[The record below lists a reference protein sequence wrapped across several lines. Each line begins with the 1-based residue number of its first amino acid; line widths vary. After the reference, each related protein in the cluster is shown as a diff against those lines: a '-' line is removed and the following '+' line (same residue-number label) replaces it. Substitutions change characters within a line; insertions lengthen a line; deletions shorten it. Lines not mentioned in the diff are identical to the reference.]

1 MMMMIVMMMRA
12 MMMMTSNINLETIYK
27 LFYMYKPFPFYFPI
41 SPFPLFFKTILFQV
55 FLFINLQTLLKK
67 GKKGK
72 WGNKGK

>member
-1 MMMMIVMMMRA
+1 
-12 MMMMTSNINLETIYK
+12 
-27 LFYMYKPFPFYFPI
+27 MYKPFPFYFPT

-72 WGNKGK
+72 WGNKRGSNLYIYLGKYKIKLKQLKEIISCIYI